1 MTNLIAKYRALAAGA
16 FDSGCDTF
24 DLCIY
29 YGFIYIYIYIH
40 LFFIILLNFYIESF
54 AFLMIIMHF
63 FDVFCGWAF

>member
-29 YGFIYIYIYIH
+29 YGFIYIYVYICFSYFYLTFILRAL
-40 LFFIILLNFYIESF
+40 LF
-54 AFLMIIMHF
+54 
-63 FDVFCGWAF
+63 